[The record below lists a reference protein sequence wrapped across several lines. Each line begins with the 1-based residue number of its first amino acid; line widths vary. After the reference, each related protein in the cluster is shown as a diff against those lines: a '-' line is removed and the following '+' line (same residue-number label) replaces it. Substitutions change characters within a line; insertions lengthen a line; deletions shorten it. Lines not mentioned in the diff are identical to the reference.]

1 MELSNRLKAVA
12 GLVTKGNVVCD
23 VGCDHG
29 YVSIYLIQQKISPRV
44 LAMDVRKG
52 PLDGAREHI
61 RRSGLEDRIAVRLS
75 DGVEKLQKNEADTL
89 LLAGMGGRL
98 MAEILTR
105 GEEKI
110 LDMKECILQP
120 QSEIPAFRRYLR
132 EKGYQVTAEDMIL
145 EEGKYYPMMRVIPPR
160 AAQTDAGAITDTDTD
175 VWMAPGAQTN
185 TDTQTDTDTQPE
197 SDARAA
203 SDQTLLYD
211 RYGEGLLK
219 AKHPVLEQYL
229 KDERKKLLK
238 LEETLQ
244 QKAAVSKKGSD
255 RLPQIREELRMNG
268 QALESFGQK

>member
-44 LAMDVRKG
+44 IAMDVRKG

-98 MAEILTR
+98 MAEILAR

-110 LDMKECILQP
+110 LAMKECILQP

-145 EEGKYYPMMRVIPPR
+145 EEGKYYPMMRVTPPR
-160 AAQTDAGAITDTDTD
+160 AAQTDAGAITDADAD
-175 VWMAPGAQTN
+175 AWMDPDAQTES
-185 TDTQTDTDTQPE
+185 DTQAE

-268 QALESFGQK
+268 LALESFVQK